1 MLYTFRLW
9 VYRYVY
15 GMAYCC
21 HSTKQSHWSTS
32 RNVIHRQNFHPP
44 SSWYHRSV
52 YPKCHAFVLVEAVS
66 VRQVCAQ
73 CIRHE
78 LVVCLVPYL
87 ETGWDQR
94 QFNIIKRQNGTG
106 SSAVVTRATSW
117 NSGVTQRSLVL
128 SPFVLI
134 ALIISDGS
142 EMGLHMK
149 RLSTEFQLTLL
160 HLGVSLKWFA
170 YRHCRHCKSSP
181 VMTVTDYSH

>member
-1 MLYTFRLW
+1 MLYAFRLW

-66 VRQVCAQ
+66 VRQLCAQ

-87 ETGWDQR
+87 QTGWDQW

-106 SSAVVTRATSW
+106 SSAVVTRGHFLEQWCHTKKPRPQSLRANCVNYLWQLRDGATHEVTLNRISI
-117 NSGVTQRSLVL
+117 NVAASGCI
-128 SPFVLI
+128 F
-134 ALIISDGS
+134 
-142 EMGLHMK
+142 EMVCL
-149 RLSTEFQLTLL
+149 
-160 HLGVSLKWFA
+160 
-170 YRHCRHCKSSP
+170 
-181 VMTVTDYSH
+181 